1 MRGLGGR
8 PANGLLFGL
17 RPLCAD
23 VPPPAPSSVT
33 STPVRALAVD
43 GVVIATEKKVSS
55 ILVDDTSVD
64 RISTISENV
73 GVVYSGMA
81 PDFRVLV
88 DKSRKSAEKYT
99 QMYGETMPVSQLVRD
114 TASVMQ
120 EFTQRG

>member
-1 MRGLGGR
+1 M
-8 PANGLLFGL
+8 
-17 RPLCAD
+17 
-23 VPPPAPSSVT
+23 
-33 STPVRALAVD
+33 RALAVD